1 MDNVTDLQILHN
13 AHLSIYGTA
22 SINSDTAKYLN
33 LKSIG
38 VHNSGKLSQV
48 ARSFE
53 TLSFDIKSDMHVYAG
68 AIVNVSSL
76 AVNATDISVDVAG
89 LVTASGRGF
98 TNGQGP
104 GHGYDSLHGNASGA
118 GHGGTGG
125 TGKGRDF
132 AGRTYGSFLEPLDYG
147 SGGGYGYKRQ
157 VFFWDFIFL
166 LENTTLDVQTSI
178 LYAVLYRL
186 FLCIPIFNYLQLCC
200 TFSLTCDEWENF
212 VLSKIVLSYS
222 LNTY

>member
-89 LVTASGRGF
+89 LVTATGRGF
-98 TNGQGP
+98 ANGQGP
-104 GHGYDSLHGNASGA
+104 GHGYDSLYGNASGA
-118 GHGGTGG
+118 GYGGTGG
-125 TGKGRDF
+125 AGKGRDF
-132 AGRTYGSFLEPLDYG
+132 AGRAYGSFLEPLDYG
-147 SGGGYGYKRQ
+147 SGGGYGYKKQ
-157 VFFWDFIFL
+157 VFFWEFYFFGCADFCF
-166 LENTTLDVQTSI
+166 VCYTS
-178 LYAVLYRL
+178 
-186 FLCIPIFNYLQLCC
+186 
-200 TFSLTCDEWENF
+200 
-212 VLSKIVLSYS
+212 
-222 LNTY
+222 